1 MIGKKSIFGVLK
13 GKSKGEAE
21 NFITDEHWER
31 RALVGVALSVIDEQ
45 RKARRWGVFFKL
57 AMLVYLVAIFVVYAF
72 PSQPGANGRA
82 SKEHVAIVDVK
93 GLISSGS
100 YANAAD
106 INDSLNEAFE
116 NEKSTAVVLR
126 IDSGGGSPVQSGY
139 VYDEIM
145 RLKEEYPK
153 KKVYAV
159 VEDICASGAYY
170 IAAAADEI
178 YADKA
183 SIVGSIGVRMGSFG
197 FVEGMK
203 KLGIERRVIT
213 AGENKAFGDPFAP
226 QSPKVVEHSKQLVAE
241 VHQQFIDA
249 VKKGRGERLKEN
261 EDTFSG
267 LIWTGERSLELGL
280 VDALGSVK
288 QLARDVLKQE
298 NTVVYSPRKSLF
310 DTIKQKFGATVQES
324 LDSVGYY

>member
-1 MIGKKSIFGVLK
+1 MIGKKSIFGTIK
-13 GKSKGEAE
+13 GKNEAE
-21 NFITDEHWER
+21 NFISDEHWER
-31 RALVGVALSVIDEQ
+31 RALVGVAMSVIDEQ

-57 AMLVYLVAIFVVYAF
+57 AMLAYLIALFVIYAF
-72 PSQPGANGRA
+72 PMSPTIGGNAEQ
-82 SKEHVAIVDVK
+82 EHVAIVDVK
-93 GLISSGS
+93 GLISSKS
-100 YANAAD
+100 YANADD

-116 NEKSTAVVLR
+116 NENSTAVILR

-145 RLKEEYPK
+145 LLKEKYPD

-213 AGENKAFGDPFAP
+213 AGENKAFGDPFSP
-226 QSPKVVEHSKQLVAE
+226 QSPKVLEHSKKLVAD
-241 VHQQFIDA
+241 VHKQFINA
-249 VKKGRGERLKEN
+249 VRNGRGERLKET
-261 EDTFSG
+261 EDMFSG
-267 LIWTGERSLELGL
+267 LIWTGEQSLQLGL
-280 VDALGSVK
+280 IDNLGSVR
-288 QLARDVLKQE
+288 QLTRDILKQD
-298 NTVVYSPRKSLF
+298 NTVVYSPRKGLF
-310 DTIKQKFGATVQES
+310 DSLKQEFGVAVRES
-324 LDSVGYY
+324 LDYAGYY

>member
-1 MIGKKSIFGVLK
+1 MGKKSIFGVLK
-13 GKSKGEAE
+13 DKSESE

-57 AMLVYLVAIFVVYAF
+57 AMLVYLVAIFIMYAF
-72 PSQPGANGRA
+72 PSQPGVDGRA
-82 SKEHVAIVDVK
+82 SKEHVAIVDIT
-93 GLISSGS
+93 GLISSKT
-100 YANAAD
+100 YANAD
-106 INDSLNEAFE
+106 DLTVSLNNAFE
-116 NEKSTAVVLR
+116 NEKSTAIILR
-126 IDSGGGSPVQSGY
+126 INSGGGSPVQSGY
-139 VYDEIM
+139 IYDEIV
-145 RLKEEYPK
+145 RLREEYPK

-213 AGENKAFGDPFAP
+213 AGENKAFGDPFSP
-226 QSPKVVEHSKQLVAE
+226 QSPKVVEHSKQLVAD

-249 VKKGRGERLKEN
+249 VKKGRGERLKVG

-267 LIWTGERSLELGL
+267 LIWTGAQSIEFGL
-280 VDALGSVK
+280 VDKLGSVK

-298 NTVVYSPRKSLF
+298 NTVDYSPRESLMDSF
-310 DTIKQKFGATVQES
+310 KQQFGVVVQES
-324 LDSVGYY
+324 LDSIGYY